1 MKAEDLKLVVKE
13 KYGAI
18 AGQSS
23 LLEQPQGCC
32 GPSGCCG
39 ELEFSMIGDEYTGV
53 VGYNPDA
60 DLGLGCGLPTE
71 FADLKKGN
79 SVLDLGS
86 GAGNDCF
93 VARSL
98 VGETGKV
105 TGLDFTEE
113 MVQKAQQNLAKT
125 GYENIEF
132 VQGDIEEM
140 PLPDNSFDVV
150 ISNCVLN
157 LVPDKQ
163 KAFSGIFRVLKPG
176 SHFCISDVVTSGK
189 LPEGLKEAAE
199 MYAGCVSGATEKQEY
214 LKIIEKQGFS
224 QVEIRKEKPI
234 VIPKKVLAGYL
245 NDLELRQ
252 FKNSGA
258 GIYSITVTAKK

>member
-1 MKAEDLKLVVKE
+1 MKAEDLKLVVKG
-13 KYGAI
+13 KYGSI

-23 LLEQPQGCC
+23 LLEEPQGCC

-39 ELEFSMIGDEYTGV
+39 ELEFSMIGDEYIGV
-53 VGYNPDA
+53 AGHNPDA

-71 FADLKKGN
+71 FADIKEGN

-113 MVQKAQQNLAKT
+113 MVQKARQNLAKT
-125 GYENIEF
+125 EFKNIEF

-163 KAFSGIFRVLKPG
+163 KAFSEIHRVLKPG
-176 SHFCISDVVTSGK
+176 GHFCISDVVTTRD
-189 LPEGLKEAAE
+189 LPQKLKEAAE
-199 MYAGCVSGATEKQEY
+199 IYAGCVSGATEKREY
-214 LKIIEKQGFS
+214 LEIIEKQRFS
-224 QVEIRKEKPI
+224 QVEIQKEKPI
-234 VIPKKVLAGYL
+234 VIPEKVLTEYL
-245 NDLELRQ
+245 NDLELSQ
-252 FKNSGA
+252 FKNSDA
-258 GIYSITVTAKK
+258 GIYSITVTAQK